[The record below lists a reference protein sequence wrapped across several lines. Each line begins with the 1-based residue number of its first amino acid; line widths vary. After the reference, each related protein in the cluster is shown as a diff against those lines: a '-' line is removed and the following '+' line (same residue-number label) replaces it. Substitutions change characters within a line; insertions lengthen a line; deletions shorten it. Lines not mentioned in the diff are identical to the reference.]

1 MQTPV
6 EIDFQGMSGTPEVHA
21 SIEKHVAELEQRYGR
36 VTACRVVLKGPGGHH
51 RTGGLYEVNIR
62 LALPNGREVNVGRT
76 AQADERGMAPSTMRG
91 APFTSGAPPAPTAA
105 SRCNRPGSQ
114 LNVRVQA
121 DFRFVPIQ
129 LAEGRPLAEQLG
141 NSVHV
146 TVSTICRISFVC
158 TQARIETE

>member
-1 MQTPV
+1 MVSLTGHV
-6 EIDFQGMSGTPEVHA
+6 SHYTEEMAAERTARRVKGVHA
-21 SIEKHVAELEQRYGR
+21 IAEGIEVRCLSETYEEIARRAPNILKWYAMVPQDAVQVTVQKGR
-36 VTACRVVLKGPGGHH
+36 MIL
-51 RTGGLYEVNIR
+51 TGDVIWQYVSAYL
-62 LALPNGREVNVGRT
+62 L
-76 AQADERGMAPSTMRG
+76 
-91 APFTSGAPPAPTAA
+91 AA

>member
-1 MQTPV
+1 MIRRRKFIALLGGAAAVWPV
-6 EIDFQGMSGTPEVHA
+6 AARAQQPNYADDRILALPQDAVQVTVQ
-21 SIEKHVAELEQRYGR
+21 KGR
-36 VTACRVVLKGPGGHH
+36 VTL
-51 RTGGLYEVNIR
+51 TGDVIWQYVSAYL
-62 LALPNGREVNVGRT
+62 L
-76 AQADERGMAPSTMRG
+76 
-91 APFTSGAPPAPTAA
+91 AA

-129 LAEGRPLAEQLG
+129 LAERRPLAEQLG

>member
-1 MQTPV
+1 MATLTGHV
-6 EIDFQGMSGTPEVHA
+6 SHYTEEMAAERAARRVKGVHA
-21 SIEKHVAELEQRYGR
+21 IAEGIEVRCLGETSDEEIVRRAPNILKWYAMVPQDAVQVTVQKGR
-36 VTACRVVLKGPGGHH
+36 VTL
-51 RTGGLYEVNIR
+51 TGDVIWQYVSAYL
-62 LALPNGREVNVGRT
+62 L
-76 AQADERGMAPSTMRG
+76 
-91 APFTSGAPPAPTAA
+91 AA

>member
-1 MQTPV
+1 MATLTGHV
-6 EIDFQGMSGTPEVHA
+6 SHYTEEMAAERAARRVKGVHA
-21 SIEKHVAELEQRYGR
+21 IAEGIEVRCLGETSDEEIAGR
-36 VTACRVVLKGPGGHH
+36 APNILKWYAMVPQDAVQVTVQKG
-51 RTGGLYEVNIR
+51 TGDPDGR
-62 LALPNGREVNVGRT
+62 RDLAVSAYLL
-76 AQADERGMAPSTMRG
+76 
-91 APFTSGAPPAPTAA
+91 AA

-129 LAEGRPLAEQLG
+129 LSEGRRLAEQLC

>member
-1 MQTPV
+1 MATLTGHV
-6 EIDFQGMSGTPEVHA
+6 SHYTEEMAAERAARRVKGVHA
-21 SIEKHVAELEQRYGR
+21 IAEGIGETSDEEIARRAPNILKWYAMVPQDAVQVTVQKGR
-36 VTACRVVLKGPGGHH
+36 VTP
-51 RTGGLYEVNIR
+51 TGDVIWQYVSAYL
-62 LALPNGREVNVGRT
+62 L
-76 AQADERGMAPSTMRG
+76 
-91 APFTSGAPPAPTAA
+91 AA
-105 SRCNRPGSQ
+105 SRCNRLGSQ

>member
-1 MQTPV
+1 MATLTGHV
-6 EIDFQGMSGTPEVHA
+6 SHYTEETAAERAARRVKGVHA
-21 SIEKHVAELEQRYGR
+21 IAEGIGETSDEEIARRAPNILNWYAMVPQDAVQVTVQKGR
-36 VTACRVVLKGPGGHH
+36 VTL
-51 RTGGLYEVNIR
+51 TGDVIWQYVSAYL
-62 LALPNGREVNVGRT
+62 L
-76 AQADERGMAPSTMRG
+76 
-91 APFTSGAPPAPTAA
+91 AA

-129 LAEGRPLAEQLG
+129 LAERRPLAEQLG

-158 TQARIETE
+158 TQAWIETE

>member
-1 MQTPV
+1 MATLTGHV
-6 EIDFQGMSGTPEVHA
+6 SHYTEEMAAERAARRVKGVHA
-21 SIEKHVAELEQRYGR
+21 IAEGIGETFDEEIARRAPNILKWYAMVRQDAVQVTVQKGR
-36 VTACRVVLKGPGGHH
+36 VTL
-51 RTGGLYEVNIR
+51 TGDVIWQYVSAYL
-62 LALPNGREVNVGRT
+62 L
-76 AQADERGMAPSTMRG
+76 
-91 APFTSGAPPAPTAA
+91 AA

-146 TVSTICRISFVC
+146 TVSTI
-158 TQARIETE
+158 